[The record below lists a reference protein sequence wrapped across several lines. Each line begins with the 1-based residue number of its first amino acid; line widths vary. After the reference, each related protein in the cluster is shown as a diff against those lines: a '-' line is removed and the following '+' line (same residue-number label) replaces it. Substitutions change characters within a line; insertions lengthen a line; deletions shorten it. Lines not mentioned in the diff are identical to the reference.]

1 MMEETNFDRETGEMF
16 PETIS
21 HQAIAASKRAVEAE
35 EDALLAPPR
44 LKLLSAMMAAVDAL
58 PAWITTDKKGAH
70 NIKYATLKQILEKVR
85 DPLHSNGL
93 RIRQGIDRSYELTDG
108 PGSKGRLVI
117 VYTDIIHAESGEVE
131 RTIVEVPL
139 MKMDAQAMGSAITYG
154 RRYSLLAALGLATDE
169 ADDDGEDAKTR
180 SLSDRVAKT
189 VELLAMLKEIAAFK
203 SATEL
208 AEWGQEPKQKKR
220 LANLSEAEQ
229 AIAKQSYEDKAQA
242 LLNGDEEPT
251 PAKGQKK

>member
-1 MMEETNFDRETGEMF
+1 MMEETNFDRDTGEMF

-35 EDALLAPPR
+35 EADLLGTSKFRLLAA
-44 LKLLSAMMAAVDAL
+44 LMAVSEAL
-58 PAWITTDKKGAH
+58 PHWITNDKPGNH
-70 NIKYATLKQILEKVR
+70 GTYATLKAILAEVR
-85 DPLHSNGL
+85 PALHAQGL
-93 RIRQGIDRSYELTDG
+93 RLRQGIVRSYEMSDA

-117 VYTDIIHAESGEVE
+117 VYTDIVHAESGEVE
-131 RTIVEVPL
+131 RTIVEIPL
-139 MKMDAQAMGSAITYG
+139 MKMDPQGMGSAITYG

-242 LLNGDEEPT
+242 LLNGDEEPA